1 MTRKHGPYVKLSKT
15 TFLRINKPADFRLV
29 DEILGEITTFEDSEI
44 DDVHL
49 ANATQRDVLDVS
61 TRDTDSS
68 SGQVFQV
75 EESLKKA
82 LPSSGEKIKFTCTV
96 QYETPAELAA
106 VLGQIWINDI
116 NMYNTDKIPQDSP
129 IDVMRECV
137 GEGSSERMSVTEV
150 ESVETEQMR
159 RLIEIASWRR
169 SLLADI

>member
-1 MTRKHGPYVKLSKT
+1 
-15 TFLRINKPADFRLV
+15 
-29 DEILGEITTFEDSEI
+29 LGEITTFEDSEI

-96 QYETPAELAA
+96 QYETSAERAA

-129 IDVMRECV
+129 IDRECA
-137 GEGSSERMSVTEV
+137 GEGSSEIMSVTEV

-169 SLLADI
+169 SLLTDI